1 MHACINLIDNPNMI
15 SSLLPNLSLNN
26 YFVFSIFMFYIPLL
40 LLSFKQRELK
50 LFFFVFLYSL
60 NKHAGACTPTTCV
73 CYYMCM
79 LFLIN
84 HSSMLWC

>member
-50 LFFFVFLYSL
+50 LFFLFFCIPSINMPELVLPLHVY
-60 NKHAGACTPTTCV
+60 AITCV
-73 CYYMCM
+73 CCS
-79 LFLIN
+79 L
-84 HSSMLWC
+84 

>member
-1 MHACINLIDNPNMI
+1 MHACTNLIDNPNMI

-50 LFFFVFLYSL
+50 LFLLFFAF
-60 NKHAGACTPTTCV
+60 PQ
-73 CYYMCM
+73 
-79 LFLIN
+79 
-84 HSSMLWC
+84 